1 MTAASDIPA
10 LPRGVRLHP
19 DRVRGLTVL
28 LAPERVLTID
38 ATGEAIISRVDGKR
52 SIAEIAADLASAYAA
67 PAEVIEPDVIE
78 FLADLAEKRM
88 VDLRHG

>member
-1 MTAASDIPA
+1 MTAASDIPV

-38 ATGEAIISRVDGKR
+38 ATGAAILSRVDGRR
-52 SIAEIAADLASAYAA
+52 SIGEIAADLARAYAA
-67 PAEVIEPDVIE
+67 PAEVIAPDVID
-78 FLADLAEKRM
+78 FLQDLAEKRM